1 MLDSQHNRRAI
12 SSVVSWILK
21 LPGNLTAETF
31 LKRYWQKQPL
41 FMPGALNRVRPS
53 ITRNELGW
61 LATLED
67 VESRL
72 VFVER
77 SNNLC
82 RYRAETGPF
91 EPEYLQ
97 DLPKRDWT
105 LLVHDVEKHLPAMRA
120 LFQYVPFIPD
130 WRIDDLMVSFA
141 APGGG
146 VGPHK
151 DNYDVFLCQG
161 IGVRNWHFTIDDVI
175 ADPDASDELALLSEF
190 TSEANVDTAEG
201 DVLYVPPGAPHWG
214 TARRACMTYS
224 IGMRAPQVSD
234 FSSALNRSIPNE
246 DDFYGDPELDIG
258 EARPG
263 YISSASAKR
272 VSLLLGL
279 STSRED
285 EVTEAL
291 GRFATMAK
299 DWLKPEGANAE
310 ETEGML
316 GVLQNGG
323 RLHVHGM
330 SQIAFDDSKLYVNG
344 SSMVLPH
351 NSAALIEEI
360 CADRSLAHSI
370 PTDVGQQ
377 NMIRWMLR
385 HGTFEIPE
393 TS

>member
-1 MLDSQHNRRAI
+1 M
-12 SSVVSWILK
+12 LK

-77 SNNLC
+77 SNNRC

-120 LFQYVPFIPD
+120 LLQHVPFIPD

-146 VGPHK
+146 VGPHQ

-161 IGVRNWHFTIDDVI
+161 IGVRNWQFTIEDII

-190 TSEANVDTAEG
+190 TSEENVDTAEG
-201 DVLYVPPGAPHWG
+201 DVLYLPPGAPHWG
-214 TARRACMTYS
+214 TAKRACMTYS

-234 FSSALNRSIPNE
+234 FSSALIRSSSNE
-246 DDFYGDPELDIG
+246 DDFYRDPDLDIG
-258 EARPG
+258 EALPG
-263 YISSASAKR
+263 YISSTSAKR

-279 STSRED
+279 SASRDD

-291 GRFATMAK
+291 GRFATDAK
-299 DWLKPEGANAE
+299 DWLKPEGASAN

-316 GVLQNGG
+316 GTLQYGG
-323 RLHVHGM
+323 CLKVHGM
-330 SQIAFDDSKLYVNG
+330 SQIAFDDRMLYVNG
-344 SSMVLPH
+344 SSTALV
-351 NSAALIEEI
+351 NNAVALIKKI
-360 CADRSLAHSI
+360 CVDRALKQTLTDDADL
-370 PTDVGQQ
+370 TG
-377 NMIRWMLR
+377 MIRWMLQR
-385 HGTFEIPE
+385 GAFEIPE
-393 TS
+393 NP

>member
-1 MLDSQHNRRAI
+1 M
-12 SSVVSWILK
+12 LK

-41 FMPGALNRVRPS
+41 FMLGALERVRPS

-77 SNNLC
+77 SKNRC

-120 LFQYVPFIPD
+120 LFQQVPFIPD

-175 ADPDASDELALLSEF
+175 PDPDASNDLALLSEF
-190 TSEANVDTAEG
+190 SGDENPETTEG
-201 DVLYVPPGAPHWG
+201 DVLYLPPGVPHWG
-214 TARRACMTYS
+214 TAKRACMTYS
-224 IGMRAPQVSD
+224 IGLRAPQVSD
-234 FSSALNRSIPNE
+234 FSSSLNCSTPSK
-246 DDFYGDPELDIG
+246 DDFYRDPDLGVSES
-258 EARPG
+258 RPG
-263 YISSASAKR
+263 YLSSASAR
-272 VSLLLGL
+272 RALLLVGL
-279 STSRED
+279 SNSRHN

-291 GRFATMAK
+291 GRFATVAK
-299 DWLKPEGANAE
+299 DWLKPEGAGAE
-310 ETEGML
+310 ETERML
-316 GVLQNGG
+316 KILQNGG
-323 RLHVHGM
+323 HLRVHGM
-330 SQIAFDDSKLYVNG
+330 SQIAFDDRLLYVNG
-344 SSMVLPH
+344 ESMGLPH
-351 NSAALIEEI
+351 NLVALIEEI
-360 CADRSLAHSI
+360 CVDRSLACSI
-370 PTDVGQQ
+370 PGDAVQDD
-377 NMIRWMLR
+377 MIRWMLR
-385 HGTFEIPE
+385 CGAFEIPE
-393 TS
+393 NS